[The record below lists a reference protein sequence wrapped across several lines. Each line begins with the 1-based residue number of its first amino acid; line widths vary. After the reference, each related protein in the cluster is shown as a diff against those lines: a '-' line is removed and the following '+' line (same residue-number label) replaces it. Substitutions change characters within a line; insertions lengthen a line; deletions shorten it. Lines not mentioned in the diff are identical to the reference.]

1 MGFQSFWL
9 ILRFSCW
16 KSILQVHTMGNPT
29 RNIFG
34 WQKPCYLIGEGY
46 VDSFKELMETTEWD
60 KYGTGNYDKCSD
72 CMAHCGY
79 EASAVT
85 DVFKNP
91 LKAIGVA
98 INGPKTNGPMAE
110 EIDLSK
116 SREADYVFDSHVQ
129 KMLNEIHNE
138 KA

>member
-1 MGFQSFWL
+1 MLFDWRR
-9 ILRFSCW
+9 IC
-16 KSILQVHTMGNPT
+16 
-29 RNIFG
+29 
-34 WQKPCYLIGEGY
+34 
-46 VDSFKELMETTEWD
+46 DSFKELMETTEWD

-79 EASAVT
+79 EASAVS

-110 EIDLSK
+110 EMIYLSQE
-116 SREADYVFDSHVQ
+116 RLIMF
-129 KMLNEIHNE
+129 
-138 KA
+138 